1 MMNTMLLLAQASDAA
16 GAGMPSAQNP
26 LMQMILWL
34 VIIFGFMW
42 FFMILP
48 QQRERRQRQQMWDS
62 IKVYDKIVT
71 AGGIHG
77 VVTQI
82 NKDEGT
88 LILRIDESNNT
99 KIKLEISCVAIVE
112 STADSDKKEDK

>member
-1 MMNTMLLLAQASDAA
+1 MMNTMLLLAQATDTA
-16 GAGMPSAQNP
+16 GAGAPSGQNP

-112 STADSDKKEDK
+112 SSDSDKKDDK

>member
-1 MMNTMLLLAQASDAA
+1 M
-16 GAGMPSAQNP
+16 
-26 LMQMILWL
+26 
-34 VIIFGFMW
+34 
-42 FFMILP
+42 
-48 QQRERRQRQQMWDS
+48 
-62 IKVYDKIVT
+62 T

-112 STADSDKKEDK
+112 SADSDKKEDK

>member
-1 MMNTMLLLAQASDAA
+1 MLLLAQASDA
-16 GAGMPSAQNP
+16 GGTGTPSTQNQFF
-26 LMQMILWL
+26 QMILWL
-34 VIIFGFMW
+34 IIIFGFMW
-42 FFMILP
+42 FFIVRP
-48 QQRERRQRQQMWDS
+48 QQNERRQRQLMWDS

-88 LILRIDESNNT
+88 LLLRIDESNNT
-99 KIKLEISCVAIVE
+99 KIKLEISCVAFVE
-112 STADSDKKEDK
+112 STADGDKKEDK

>member
-1 MMNTMLLLAQASDAA
+1 MMNTMLLLAQASDASSTA
-16 GAGMPSAQNP
+16 APASQNQ
-26 LMQMILWL
+26 LLQLILWL
-34 VIIFGFMW
+34 VIIFAFMW

-62 IKVYDKIVT
+62 IKVYDKVVT

-82 NKDEGT
+82 NKDDGT
-88 LILRIDESNNT
+88 LTLRIDESNNT

-112 STADSDKKEDK
+112 SSDDDKKE

>member
-1 MMNTMLLLAQASDAA
+1 MMNTMLLLAQVSDAA
-16 GAGMPSAQNP
+16 GVGAPSMQNQIG
-26 LMQMILWL
+26 QMILWL

-42 FFMILP
+42 FFMIRP
-48 QQRERRQRQQMWDS
+48 QQNERKQRQQMWDA
-62 IKVYDKIVT
+62 IKIYDKIVT

-88 LILRIDESNNT
+88 LTLRVDESNNT
-99 KIKLEISCVAIVE
+99 KIKLEISCVALVE
-112 STADSDKKEDK
+112 STADDDKKEDK